1 MLHVIII
8 ANGDLK
14 LTKDQVQVSIFCIAF
29 NHEKYIRQCL
39 DGFLMQ
45 KERSRRQQTA
55 SCCLHP
61 ENSFSLNYCV
71 FPERCTIMDS
81 YATINGGYN
90 MKILLVEDEIGLA
103 EAVGSIL
110 KSEKYDVD
118 ICNDGISGLEA
129 ALTDQYDCILLDI
142 MLPGMNGLDL
152 LSTIR
157 VKEIETPVLLLT
169 ARSETEDKINGLD
182 CGADDYLTKPFS
194 MGELLARIR
203 AATRRRGIVHD
214 INPKYG
220 DIILDLKRD
229 EIICGSN
236 SVVLGRKEF
245 QMLELLISNAGQI
258 TTKEQFMNKVWGYN
272 DESEY
277 NNVEVYISFLR
288 KKLSMLHSSVQIK
301 TRRGIGYFLDG
312 AK

>member
-1 MLHVIII
+1 
-8 ANGDLK
+8 
-14 LTKDQVQVSIFCIAF
+14 
-29 NHEKYIRQCL
+29 
-39 DGFLMQ
+39 
-45 KERSRRQQTA
+45 
-55 SCCLHP
+55 
-61 ENSFSLNYCV
+61 
-71 FPERCTIMDS
+71 
-81 YATINGGYN
+81 